1 MINTMLKKI
10 SIGVIIIGSLFF
22 YSCKSEGDNQ
32 EDEQLSEMPAESSA
46 INLAEMMPS
55 FRVSNVQ
62 GEAIDLQQFK
72 GKKVFVNLWAT
83 WCPPCRAEMP
93 SIQELSG
100 KVDKSKVEFVM
111 LSLDKSFDEAK
122 VFVKERNFML
132 PIYYPAADLPEMF
145 NVRGIPATFI
155 FDENGKLLH
164 KQEGMD
170 NYDQPMY
177 VDLLSK

>member
-1 MINTMLKKI
+1 MLKKF
-10 SIGVIIIGSLFF
+10 SILVILLSSVFL
-22 YSCKSEGDNQ
+22 YSCKSEGDNN
-32 EDEQLSEMPAESSA
+32 EDGQTGELQAESSA

-55 FRVSNVQ
+55 FRVTNVQ

-100 KVDKSKVEFVM
+100 KVNKSEVEFVM

-132 PIYYPAADLPEMF
+132 PVYYPAADLPEMF

-170 NYDQPMY
+170 NYDQPKY
-177 VDLLSK
+177 VDMLSK

>member
-1 MINTMLKKI
+1 MLKKLSIVIVVI
-10 SIGVIIIGSLFF
+10 SSVFL
-22 YSCKSEGDNQ
+22 YSCKSGNDT
-32 EDEQLSEMPAESSA
+32 EDEGQLSEMPAESTA

-55 FRVSNVQ
+55 FQLTNVQ
-62 GEAIDLQQFK
+62 GEAIDLQKFK

-93 SIQELSG
+93 SIQELSS

-122 VFVKERNFML
+122 VFVKERNFLL

-170 NYDQPMY
+170 NYSQPKY
-177 VDLLSK
+177 VDMLSK

>member
-1 MINTMLKKI
+1 MFKKFSIVVLAI
-10 SIGVIIIGSLFF
+10 SSVFL
-22 YSCKSEGDNQ
+22 YSCKSDADNAEGQ
-32 EDEQLSEMPAESSA
+32 PGEVQSESPA

-55 FRVSNVQ
+55 FRITNVQ

-100 KVDKSKVEFVM
+100 KVDKSNVEFVM

-132 PIYYPAADLPEMF
+132 PVYYPAADLPEMF

-170 NYDQPMY
+170 NYDQPKY
-177 VDLLSK
+177 VDMLSK